1 MLYRCCPTAFAMSWA
16 NFIHCCLWKMSCFS
30 VLLSACAV
38 SIVLWASLCTYCFPP
53 IMWPTHLHS
62 SCLIFNLT
70 SSALLCSLILS
81 FILIF
86 SILHST
92 DLCAVVPFCE
102 VVYIL
107 YNLSQVVVKL
117 FISSLKR
124 GSSKGSFTWFVH
136 ERIHVICS
144 YMISVQ

>member
-1 MLYRCCPTAFAMSWA
+1 MLPSHLCYVLSLFDRFLPLKNVFRFCASVCLGNFCCSVSLFVHLLFPSYHVTYSSPFILFDFQFDIFCFA
-16 NFIHCCLWKMSCFS
+16 
-30 VLLSACAV
+30 
-38 SIVLWASLCTYCFPP
+38 
-53 IMWPTHLHS
+53 
-62 SCLIFNLT
+62 
-70 SSALLCSLILS
+70 CSLILS

-92 DLCAVVPFCE
+92 DLCAVMPFCE
-102 VVYIL
+102 VVYFL
-107 YNLSQVVVKL
+107 HNLSQVVVKL

-124 GSSKGSFTWFVH
+124 GSSKGSFTCFVH